1 MFQTNKI
8 TLSIGY
14 NYFTSEKLN
23 ISFIPKGY
31 IPIIRI
37 ESIDKTVTLVTKSI
51 SDNVNPDYVCYNLTT
66 SSGDSLGLENMTVLK
81 NIFASSKTSNIAVQ
95 FYFEDIQYVNL
106 TYSYTYSSFGSFR
119 PYLYTQYGFTIMLK
133 EMLLEIY

>member
-37 ESIDKTVTLVTKSI
+37 ESIDKTVTLVTKST
-51 SDNVNPDYVCYNLTT
+51 SDNVNPDYACYNLTT
-66 SSGDSLGLENMTVLK
+66 STGDLLGLK
-81 NIFASSKTSNIAVQ
+81 NV
-95 FYFEDIQYVNL
+95 
-106 TYSYTYSSFGSFR
+106 
-119 PYLYTQYGFTIMLK
+119 
-133 EMLLEIY
+133 